1 MDYDMMTD
9 EAKISLSREKRGK
22 SRSSE
27 GEAESYRSPMKAMDR
42 MPAGVRFKR
51 NKRGSRKMER

>member
-27 GEAESYRSPMKAMDR
+27 GEAESFRSPFKSMDR

>member
-9 EAKISLSREKRGK
+9 EAKVALRREKRGE

-27 GEAESYRSPMKAMDR
+27 GEAESYRSPMKMMDR
-42 MPAGVRFKR
+42 MPMGVRFKR
-51 NKRGSRKMER
+51 DKRGSRKMER

>member
-9 EAKISLSREKRGK
+9 EAKIALRRAKRGE
-22 SRSSE
+22 SRQSE
-27 GEAESYRSPMKAMDR
+27 GEAESYRSPIKAMDR
-42 MPAGVRFKR
+42 MPMGVRFKR

>member
-27 GEAESYRSPMKAMDR
+27 GEAESFRSPFKAMDR
-42 MPAGVRFKR
+42 MAAGVRFKR